1 MKPNPP
7 FNSQLEAEL
16 RQTRP
21 VAHLPSDLHS
31 SILGA
36 VRSAAKS
43 AQPQPALLPVGR
55 WVVAVMFAALLVF
68 CAWWGLVRPG
78 TADHPFRDAGLA
90 LQGTQNIPE
99 QASAAMLAPL
109 SQELDFLNRD
119 FRSAMDFLVAS
130 LP

>member
-7 FNSQLEAEL
+7 SVSQLEAEL

-21 VAHLPSDLHS
+21 VAHPPSDLHS
-31 SILGA
+31 SILSV
-36 VRSAAKS
+36 VRSAAES
-43 AQPQPALLPVGR
+43 PQPQPALASGR
-55 WVVAVMFAALLVF
+55 WVIAAMFAALLVF
-68 CAWWGLVRPG
+68 CTWWGFVRPG
-78 TADHPFRDAGLA
+78 TADNPFKDAGLA